1 MYNRTLSVESHT
13 HSVCFCQNG
22 GKPPHNFCT
31 AYNGRRYLLKCS
43 ESGAARE
50 WVHSYEVCCIPTIPS
65 EQNGNFVGSI
75 AMKRVPACM
84 FAVVSTVSMGFKS
97 IRIHVCVFYSG
108 KYSSIWILILIACMM
123 RCLPKPREIFCM
135 NSNYEV
141 HQQNGIHM
149 FSVCYNGSIRFIL
162 RWYIQNGNQE
172 NRNENWEIEKY
183 KMHFVK
189 INEVDIISSRLHDTA
204 IILSLLKMW
213 HVGNFISDGNFFDC
227 TVYGTTLLCLRTV
240 GFYTFSSP
248 QRFTSRSQ

>member
-65 EQNGNFVGSI
+65 DQNGNFVGSI

-97 IRIHVCVFYSG
+97 IRIHECVFLFRWIQFHLDFDFDCMHDAMLAKATGNLLHELKLWSTSTKWHPYVFG
-108 KYSSIWILILIACMM
+108 VLQWQHPFHSSMIHSKWQ
-123 RCLPKPREIFCM
+123 PRK
-135 NSNYEV
+135 S
-141 HQQNGIHM
+141 Q
-149 FSVCYNGSIRFIL
+149 RKL
-162 RWYIQNGNQE
+162 RNWKIQNAFCENQWSWH
-172 NRNENWEIEKY
+172 N
-183 KMHFVK
+183 
-189 INEVDIISSRLHDTA
+189 II
-204 IILSLLKMW
+204 
-213 HVGNFISDGNFFDC
+213 
-227 TVYGTTLLCLRTV
+227 
-240 GFYTFSSP
+240 
-248 QRFTSRSQ
+248 